1 MGSRAERPV
10 DLERIRDLIGT
21 EVKNLRQRKE
31 QGKLSVAAAVR
42 QNWHWDEMAT

>member
-10 DLERIRDLIGT
+10 DLERLRDLINT

-31 QGKLSVAAAVR
+31 QGKLSVAAAMR
-42 QNWHWDEMAT
+42 QNWNWEEMGG